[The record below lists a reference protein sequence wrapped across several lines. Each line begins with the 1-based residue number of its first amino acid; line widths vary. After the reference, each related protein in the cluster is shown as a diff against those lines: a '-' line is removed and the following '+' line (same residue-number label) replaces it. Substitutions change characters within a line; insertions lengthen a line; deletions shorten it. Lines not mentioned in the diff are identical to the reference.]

1 MKNKL
6 SIFFY
11 TTRISSFLIGIID
24 IFLNNID
31 SYRNIITILFLYYS
45 DTGIFKDK
53 LKFVIYV
60 SNL

>member
-53 LKFVIYV
+53 LKYMYI
-60 SNL
+60 